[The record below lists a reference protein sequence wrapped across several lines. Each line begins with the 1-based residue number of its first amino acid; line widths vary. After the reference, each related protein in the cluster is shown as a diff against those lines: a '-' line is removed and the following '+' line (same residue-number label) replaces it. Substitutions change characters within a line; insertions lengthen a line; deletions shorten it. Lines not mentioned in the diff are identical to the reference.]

1 MLKLRLRERW
11 QRLQISGSD
20 QVVMLLLSVMVGLC
34 IAAALWT
41 AKPKSGCIRLGRG
54 NSGPISCDPQVIAGE
69 AMNIVLFGLLFAA
82 PLLYMLGRLLVQLF
96 RPLNSQP

>member
-34 IAAALWT
+34 IGAAIWT
-41 AKPKSGCIRLGRG
+41 ANPTSGCIRLGRG
-54 NSGPISCDPQVIAGE
+54 TSGPISCDPQVIMGE

-96 RPLNSQP
+96 RPLNTQP